1 MNTPIEKDSHYK
13 FFQNGIYE
21 FVHDDEF
28 KRVDLEKNMLRR
40 DDEWAYIVSNPFSP
54 SIYYVNKK
62 QFHSYINA
70 RKSRF
75 FDQSLEIIAPT
86 KFNQRLTFDIDI
98 KKVMN
103 DKETTS
109 EDIKPIFSIIS
120 KLCEALDVDCVMFG
134 YGVLSNDEINE
145 LNEFHLKIYYEQK
158 TQFDKFLS
166 FHVITGAVF
175 TNETLHEN
183 LYSSDIYLKHGNDKV
198 EIDGSIYKNNH
209 QLLRLPIC
217 NKFKQGGQGI
227 ENKSIFV
234 PDDEDAE
241 IFVSTTEEAHN
252 DKIDIL
258 MKFIESKPSQNL
270 KSAIKFHKQKEINDE
285 DNEEDDEDAEN
296 EARLYGKIGLLR
308 KSGQFV
314 LPVDEFKKIFTKY
327 FEAGP
332 TKTTLFNKGDKQLK
346 NLIGLISL
354 SPYTYD
360 TICSIIYPWFMS
372 YPHGNPGGAENAII
386 NFIDKYYVHDTK
398 SNLYFMKLIDN
409 IRPTLDEYII
419 EHIDKKKMNEYL
431 DYLSLKFT
439 KNNQLSKNQRE
450 TKKEW
455 HNYEIEQ
462 TREYEE
468 NESDKISKYNELLH
482 NFTLRRIA
490 ANNGV
495 IRDDFRTLFYIDDN
509 EGRRTTYINP
519 EGEHQSNIN
528 MRNVELTFKNY
539 NQEELIIT
547 TYKEILELRYA
558 YNLDRVDAEV
568 SPEDEKAAK
577 RFLKHFKTTFINES
591 DFRFYID
598 LFRHKLNNPMKKY
611 KKNMACFYGSDSMK
625 TAFPQL
631 FEKFLHVSSLSIDTE
646 TEFNEWKKIAKFLL
660 IDEVPV
666 NVKNP
671 DKSRKLLKELSDYR
685 GPLRVKNQ
693 PNIGEITHNYDILL
707 NTNHESFG
715 GVFYGQTEKE
725 MFKRFHIIERRAFD
739 CGIDKANRLLHRD
752 NEEKHRRVVNAIVK
766 IIKNMKALTIDE
778 IHECEK
784 TQEVFIKKYKER
796 TEARACL
803 SIPCVFSETCGIIRQ
818 EKNTDNLFL
827 KYPQLKKNLENEN
840 FHTSDETEKKFLES
854 NNIVKI
860 MKNRTIKI
868 LDVEKLAKIY
878 VRVEADEDED
888 EIKEEVNKLRK
899 NKQNEKI

>member
-28 KRVDLEKNMLRR
+28 KRVDLKADMLRR

-62 QFHSYINA
+62 QFHSYINGKYSHA
-70 RKSRF
+70 FR
-75 FDQSLEIIAPT
+75 QSLEIIAPT

-103 DKETTS
+103 KETTS

-120 KLCEALDVDCVMFG
+120 KLCEALEVDCAMYG

-145 LNEFHLKIYYEQK
+145 LNEFDLKIYYEQK
-158 TQFDKFLS
+158 TQFEKFLS
-166 FHVITGAVF
+166 LHVITGAVF
-175 TNETLHEN
+175 TNEILHEN
-183 LYSSDIYLKHGNDKV
+183 LYSSNIYLKHGNDKF

-217 NKFKQGGQGI
+217 NKFKQGSHEI

-234 PDDEDAE
+234 PDDEEAG

-258 MKFIESKPSQNL
+258 MKFIESKPSQNV
-270 KSAIKFHKQKEINDE
+270 KSFIKFHKQK
-285 DNEEDDEDAEN
+285 DNNEKEDDEEDDAEN

-327 FEAGP
+327 FKAGP
-332 TKTTLFNKGDKQLK
+332 TNKILFNKGDKQLK
-346 NLIGLISL
+346 NLFGLISH
-354 SPYTYD
+354 SPYTYE
-360 TICSIIYPWFMS
+360 TLCSIIYPWFMS
-372 YPHGNPGGAENAII
+372 HPHSNPAGAENAVID
-386 NFIDKYYVHDTK
+386 FIDKNYSHDIK

-419 EHIDKKKMNEYL
+419 EHIDDKDKNEYI
-431 DYLSLKFT
+431 DYLSFKYV
-439 KNNQLSKNQRE
+439 KNNQLSKNKRE
-450 TKKEW
+450 IKRKW
-455 HNYEIEQ
+455 SDYESEQ
-462 TREYEE
+462 THEYED
-468 NESDKISKYNELLH
+468 NESEKISKYNELLH

-490 ANNGV
+490 SNNGV

-568 SPEDEKAAK
+568 APEDEKAAK

-591 DFRFYID
+591 DYKFYID

-685 GPLRVKNQ
+685 GSLRVKNQ

-725 MFKRFHIIERRAFD
+725 MFKRFHIIERKAFD
-739 CGIDKANRLLHRD
+739 CGIDKANKLLHRD
-752 NEEKHRRVVNAIVK
+752 DEEKHRRVVNAIVK
-766 IIKNMKALTIDE
+766 LIKNMKPLTNDE

-784 TQEVFIKKYKER
+784 TQDVFIKKFKER

-803 SIPCVFSETCGIIRQ
+803 SIPCVFSKTYGIIRKD
-818 EKNTDNLFL
+818 KNGTLFL
-827 KYPQLKKNLENEN
+827 TYSQLKKNLENEN

-854 NNIVKI
+854 KGIIKI
-860 MKNRTIKI
+860 LKNRTIKI
-868 LDVEKLAKIY
+868 LNVEKLAEIY
-878 VRVEADEDED
+878 VRVEADEDLETINN
-888 EIKEEVNKLRK
+888 EIKSLTE
-899 NKQNEKI
+899 